1 MKKAKMDL
9 LIRDEILKKAEITA
23 EELLIEIA
31 VHLYDI
37 ERLSMGQA
45 RSLAQLDQ
53 LSFQKEL
60 SKRGVYIKYD
70 IEDLEA
76 DLENL
81 EYIRKKK
88 AS

>member
-1 MKKAKMDL
+1 MDL
-9 LIRDEILKKAEITA
+9 LIKEDVLRKAEITA

-31 VHLYDI
+31 VHLYDT

-45 RSLAQLDQ
+45 RYLAQLDQ
-53 LSFQKEL
+53 ISFQKEL
-60 SKRGVYIKYD
+60 AKRDVYIKYD
-70 IEDLEA
+70 IEDLET

-81 EYIRKKK
+81 DRLKKRK